1 MRRAT
6 IRIWVCL
13 AGLAAAIATGAKSSD
28 AADGDPVT
36 DPATEGSASSAVDTV
51 VVTGRRPVTAT
62 STMTIPAENF
72 ELRPLESGGQMLEAV
87 PNLVTGQ
94 HTGGGKAE
102 QYFIR
107 GFDADHGT
115 DLAVYFDG
123 VPINLRSH
131 AHGQGFLDLHFV
143 TKETIE
149 RLDAFK
155 GPYFAR
161 YGDFATAA
169 AVEYVPRDTL
179 DRSFVK
185 FEGGSF
191 ETLRAVGAVSS
202 GGGLAASDG
211 PAQGFVSFEAYHTD
225 GPFENPE
232 NLWRYSALARGSIDV
247 TPKLRLSGHLLGY
260 YADWDAS
267 GLVPQSLVESGDLDR
282 FGSLDPTEGGTTAR
296 AQLKVQADWAPTSAG
311 QLMANAYVAWYDLDL
326 YSNFTYFLENNDALG
341 DGIVQR
347 DEDRVYTGGR
357 IEYVHRFDGRLPIR
371 FRGGAELRYDRV
383 GVVLGTQTRRRS
395 NGCQRSPDP
404 DPTLPCN
411 DDEVRQL
418 SVEPYVEAQIFP
430 TDWITLD
437 LGLRF
442 AWMKIDGRNRKDGAA
457 REGADDSLW
466 LPKASLVLQPF
477 SDGSPWRSEARILR
491 DFELFG
497 NFGIGYHSND
507 ARAAFDDPGASVI
520 PRATGAEVGIRTKLT
535 DRIEVALDWWW
546 LELEEELVFVGD
558 EGTTEASG
566 RSRRQGV
573 EFVTTMWLTDWLY
586 LQGDVAYTSARLV
599 DGDEPVP
606 QAPQFVA
613 RGATGIRWQGFAA
626 ELGVRHLGER
636 YATEGAPELKLSDYT
651 VVDLAGRYRWR
662 FLEIG
667 VAIENLTNT
676 DWSSSEFYYE
686 SRPVQGDPSSSEDF
700 HFSPGNPIGA
710 RAWVTAHF

>member
-1 MRRAT
+1 MRAAT
-6 IRIWVCL
+6 IRIWICL
-13 AGLAAAIATGAKSSD
+13 VGLAAAIATGAKPSAASD
-28 AADGDPVT
+28 HDPVAEN
-36 DPATEGSASSAVDTV
+36 PAPSEVDTI
-51 VVTGRRPVTAT
+51 VVTGRQPVTAT
-62 STMTIPAENF
+62 SSMTIPAESF

-87 PNLVTGQ
+87 PNLVTAQ

-149 RLDAFK
+149 RLDAYK

-161 YGDFATAA
+161 FGDFATAA
-169 AVEYVPRDTL
+169 AVEYVPYDTL
-179 DRSFVK
+179 DQSFVK

-191 ETLRAVGAVSS
+191 ETLRGVGAVTSDPAS
-202 GGGLAASDG
+202 GG

-232 NLWRYSALARGSIDV
+232 NLGRFSGFARGSIDV
-247 TPKLRLSGHLLGY
+247 TPDLRLSGHLLGY

-267 GLVPQSLVESGDLDR
+267 GLVPRSLVENGDLDR

-296 AQLKVQADWAPTSAG
+296 AQMKVQADWQPTSAG

-326 YSNFTYFLENNDALG
+326 YSNFTYFLENENVDENASG

-347 DEDRVYTGGR
+347 DEDRIYTGGR
-357 IEYVHRFDGRLPIR
+357 VEYTHWLDGWMPTRL
-371 FRGGAELRYDRV
+371 RGGTELRYDQM
-383 GVVLGTQTRRRS
+383 GVVLGTQTRRQS
-395 NGCQRSPDP
+395 TGCQRSPDP
-404 DPTLPCN
+404 DPTQPCN
-411 DDEVRQL
+411 DDQVNQL
-418 SVEPYVEAQIFP
+418 SVEPYVEAQINP
-430 TDWITLD
+430 TEWITVD

-442 AWMKIDGRNRKDGAA
+442 AWLQVDGRDRVDGDG
-457 REGADDSLW
+457 RGSTDDSLW
-466 LPKASLVLQPF
+466 LPKANLVLRPF
-477 SDGSPWRSEARILR
+477 SEGSPWPSETRVLG
-491 DFELFG
+491 DLELFG

-507 ARAAFDDPGASVI
+507 ARAIFEDPDADII
-520 PRATGAEVGIRTKLT
+520 PRATGAEVGLRTKLT
-535 DRIEVALDWWW
+535 DRVEVALDWWW

-566 RSRRQGV
+566 KSQRQGI
-573 EFVTTMWLTDWLY
+573 ELVTTMWFTDWLY
-586 LQGDVAYTSARLV
+586 LRGDVAYTSARYV
-599 DGDEPVP
+599 DEDQPVP
-606 QAPQFVA
+606 QAPRFVA
-613 RGATGIRWQGFAA
+613 RGATGIRWRGFAT

-636 YATEGAPELKLSDYT
+636 YATQDRPELKLSKYT
-651 VVDLAGRYRWR
+651 VLDLAGRYRWR
-662 FLEIG
+662 FLEVG
-667 VAIENLTNT
+667 VAIENLANT

-686 SRPVQGDPSSSEDF
+686 SRPIQAEPSSEDF

-710 RAWVTAHF
+710 RAWISASF